1 MKELGQGATYLLF
14 RFFLAL
20 AWLVSRIPG
29 IRYLLAL
36 LISNVFGYRKKVVTS
51 NLKRA
56 FPQASEDEIQVI
68 RGKFYSYF
76 SGLFLEHL
84 QGKGKG
90 KDEWK
95 RLVLFPENN
104 LLEQYALAG
113 KTCFVLMGHT
123 GNWEWAGLRASFVE
137 GLKMATVYK
146 PQRNRRIT
154 HFLVRQRS
162 KFGMLQVPMNEVAR
176 FVVTTKE
183 PYALTFLAD
192 QSGPQGSPFYADFF
206 GQHTSFFGGWASLAT
221 KYRIPILYAG
231 VHSCPSPHMYRVD
244 FKCMWDGSTEVEPQ
258 ALVQDF
264 ARMLEADICQHPSEW
279 LWSHKRWKWIKPKK
293 TQD

>member
-29 IRYLLAL
+29 IRNLLAL
-36 LISNVFGYRKKVVTS
+36 FISNVFGYRKKVVTA

-56 FPQASEDEIQVI
+56 FPQASEEEIQVI

-90 KDEWK
+90 KDEWE

-123 GNWEWAGLRASFVE
+123 GNWEWAGLRASFVV

-192 QSGPQGSPFYADFF
+192 QSGPQSSPFYADFF
-206 GQHTSFFGGWASLAT
+206 GCNTSFFGGWASLAV
-221 KYRIPILYAG
+221 KYRIPVLYAG
-231 VHSCPSPHMYRVD
+231 VHSCPSPHRYRVD
-244 FKCMWDGSTEVEPQ
+244 FKRLWDGSGEVEPQ
-258 ALVQDF
+258 TLIQHF
-264 ARMLEADICQHPSEW
+264 ADLLEADICQHPSEW
-279 LWSHKRWKWIKPKK
+279 LWSHKRWKWIKPKM
-293 TQD
+293 T